1 MNVDEIVAAAVEQT
15 GLDDFGEDLIPSSVV
30 SFREGLELYVDCLDR
45 EAQLNELGAV
55 ALPPAVTAALVNRLK
70 VIDWA
75 KQHPEVETE
84 RIEAP
89 VVVIGMFR
97 AGTTFLSHLL
107 DQDPANRALL
117 GWESQDSAP
126 PPTSETRRSG
136 PRVDAAQGG
145 VDLLESLNPAI
156 SAIHHE
162 TAIDPTECIAVMGQA
177 FQSISWEAIA
187 NVPSYGAW
195 WRAADDRPAY
205 DYHRLV
211 LQVLQSGGVGGR
223 WTLKSPHHAL
233 ALDALVDTY
242 PDARLVLLHRDPV
255 ALVGSVCSLVRV
267 MSSTFSDADHRAYI
281 AEHWQDTLE
290 ESVRRI
296 DDFRA
301 RRPEHPILDV
311 AYADLARDPLGSL
324 MALYDSLGLAPGVG
338 AFAAVER
345 YLVDHPRREFGSHA
359 YDVRE
364 FGLTEA
370 GVRRRFRGY
379 SARYGIEPEKLA
391 DQGV

>member
-1 MNVDEIVAAAVEQT
+1 MNVDEIVAEAVEQT
-15 GLDDFGEDLIPSSVV
+15 GLDDFGSDLIPSSVV
-30 SFREGLELYVDCLDR
+30 SFREGLEVYVDSLDR
-45 EAQLNELGAV
+45 EAQLNDLGKV

-70 VIDWA
+70 VVDWV
-75 KQHPEVETE
+75 KQHPEVQTE

-107 DQDPANRALL
+107 DQDPLNRALL
-117 GWESQDSAP
+117 AWESQDSAP
-126 PPTSETRRSG
+126 PPTPDLRRTG

-145 VDLLESLNPAI
+145 VDMLELLNPAI

-162 TAIDPTECIAVMGQA
+162 AAVDPTECIAVMGQA

-187 NVPSYGAW
+187 NVPTYGAW

-211 LQVLQSGGVGGR
+211 LQLLQSGGVRGR

-233 ALDALVDTY
+233 ALDALVDAY

-255 ALVGSVCSLVRV
+255 ALVGSVCSLVQV
-267 MSSTFSDADHRAYI
+267 MSSTFSDADHRDYI
-281 AEHWQDTLE
+281 AAHWQDTLE
-290 ESVRRI
+290 ESVHRI

-311 AYADLARDPLGSL
+311 AYSDLARDPLGTL
-324 MALYDSLGLAPGVG
+324 MAVYDSLGLDRGIA
-338 AFAAVER
+338 AFPAVER
-345 YLVDHPRREFGSHA
+345 HLVEHPRREFGSHS
-359 YDVRE
+359 YDVGE
-364 FGLTEA
+364 FGLTEPGIRA
-370 GVRRRFRGY
+370 RFRSY
-379 SARYGIEPEKLA
+379 SARYGVEPEAL
-391 DQGV
+391 DHY

>member
-1 MNVDEIVAAAVEQT
+1 M
-15 GLDDFGEDLIPSSVV
+15 
-30 SFREGLELYVDCLDR
+30 
-45 EAQLNELGAV
+45 
-55 ALPPAVTAALVNRLK
+55 ALPPALVAALANRLK
-70 VIDWA
+70 VVDWA
-75 KQHPEVETE
+75 KTHPEVAEE

-97 AGTTFLSHLL
+97 AGTTFLSNLL
-107 DQDPANRALL
+107 DHDPANRALL
-117 GWESQDSAP
+117 GWESQDSVP
-126 PPTSETRRSG
+126 PPTPGERKTG

-145 VDLLESLNPAI
+145 VDMLELLNPAI

-162 TAIDPTECIAVMGQA
+162 AAADPTECIAVMGQA

-187 NVPSYGAW
+187 NVPTYGAW

-211 LQVLQSGGVGGR
+211 LQILQSGGVRGR

-255 ALVGSVCSLVRV
+255 ALTGSVCSLIRT

-281 AEHWQDTLE
+281 ADHWSDTLE
-290 ESVRRI
+290 ESVRAI

-311 AYADLARDPLGSL
+311 QYADLARDPL
-324 MALYDSLGLAPGVG
+324 AH
-338 AFAAVER
+338 R
-345 YLVDHPRREFGSHA
+345 
-359 YDVRE
+359 
-364 FGLTEA
+364 
-370 GVRRRFRGY
+370 
-379 SARYGIEPEKLA
+379 ARASTTRSGIEPGAGGFEAMADHLA
-391 DQGV
+391 RHPRGEFGGHRYDVARVRPRPRASVRERFAGYVDTYGVESEHLTSPTG